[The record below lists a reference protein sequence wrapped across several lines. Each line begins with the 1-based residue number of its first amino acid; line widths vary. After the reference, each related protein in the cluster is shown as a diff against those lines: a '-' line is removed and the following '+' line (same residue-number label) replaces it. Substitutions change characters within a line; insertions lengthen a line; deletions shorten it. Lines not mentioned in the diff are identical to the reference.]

1 VNTAVM
7 SENTVTP
14 EGLVAR
20 PGNRIRASGPIL
32 ILAALFVAATFLA
45 WYFTWFGRGLSDA
58 DITKYLTDTR
68 NPRHVQ
74 HALLQ
79 IQQRIERG
87 DQSAKNWY
95 PEITALSGSPE
106 TEFRLTTA
114 WLMGFDNH
122 SDEFHGALVKLV
134 TDTEPIVRRNAALAL
149 VRFDDTT
156 GHDELV
162 AILKPYAVKSSA
174 TGMVSSTLRQ
184 GSDVSRGT
192 LLARVQQA
200 DDQIVE
206 VRSPLPGKIEAI
218 SKANSSQVNSGEE
231 ILRLNSDEES
241 VWEALRGLSF
251 IGTSADLETVQSFTS
266 SRTVTDR
273 VREQA
278 KFTAKAIELRR

>member
-1 VNTAVM
+1 M
-7 SENTVTP
+7 SQNTVTP
-14 EGLVAR
+14 EAIVAR

-95 PEITALSGSPE
+95 PQITALSGSSE

-122 SDEFHGALVKLV
+122 SNEFHSALVKLV
-134 TDTEPIVRRNAALAL
+134 TDAEPIVRRNAALAL
-149 VRFDDTT
+149 VRFNDAA
-156 GHDELV
+156 GHEELV
-162 AILKPYAVKSSA
+162 AVLKPYAVKTPA
-174 TGMVSSTLRQ
+174 TGVVSSTLRQ

-200 DDQIVE
+200 DGQIVE

-218 SKANSSQVNSGEE
+218 SKANSSQVNTGEE

-251 IGTSADLETVQSFTS
+251 IGTNADLETVQAFTS
-266 SRTVTDR
+266 SSTVTER
-273 VREQA
+273 VREQS
-278 KFTAKAIELRR
+278 KLTAKAIELRR

>member
-1 VNTAVM
+1 M
-7 SENTVTP
+7 SENTVTT
-14 EGLVAR
+14 EARVAR
-20 PGNRIRASGPIL
+20 TGNRVRASGPIL

-58 DITKYLTDTR
+58 DITKYLSDTK

-87 DQSAKNWY
+87 DPSAKNWY
-95 PEITALSGSPE
+95 PQITDLSGSSE

-122 SDEFHGALVKLV
+122 SNEFHSALAKLV

-149 VRFDDTT
+149 VRFNDAA
-156 GHDELV
+156 GHDEVV
-162 AILKPYAVKSSA
+162 AILKPYAVKSPA
-174 TGMVSSTLRQ
+174 TGVVSSTLKQ

-200 DDQIVE
+200 DGQVVE
-206 VRSPLPGKIEAI
+206 LRSPLPGKIEAI
-218 SKANSSQVNSGEE
+218 SKANSSQVTTGEE

-251 IGTSADLETVQSFTS
+251 IGTIADLETVQAFTS
-266 SRTVTDR
+266 SSSVTER

-278 KFTAKAIELRR
+278 KLTAKAIGLRR

>member
-1 VNTAVM
+1 M

-162 AILKPYAVKSSA
+162 AILRPYAVKSLA

-192 LLARVQQA
+192 LLARVQQG

-218 SKANSSQVNSGEE
+218 SKANSSQVNTGEE

-251 IGTSADLETVQSFTS
+251 IGTNADLETVQSFTS

-278 KFTAKAIELRR
+278 KLTAKAIELRR

>member
-1 VNTAVM
+1 M
-7 SENTVTP
+7 SENTVIP
-14 EGLVAR
+14 EAIVAR

-32 ILAALFVAATFLA
+32 ILATLFVAATFLA

-58 DITKYLTDTR
+58 EITKYLSDTG

-87 DQSAKNWY
+87 DLSAKNWY
-95 PEITALSGSPE
+95 PQITALSGSSE

-122 SDEFHGALVKLV
+122 SNEFHSALAKLV
-134 TDTEPIVRRNAALAL
+134 TDTEPIVRRNASLAL
-149 VRFDDTT
+149 VRFNDAG

-162 AILKPYAVKSSA
+162 AILKPYSVKSPA
-174 TGMVSSTLRQ
+174 TGVVSSTLRQ

-192 LLARVQQA
+192 LLARVQQV
-200 DDQIVE
+200 DGQILE

-218 SKANSSQVNSGEE
+218 SKANSSQVDTAEE

-251 IGTSADLETVQSFTS
+251 IGTNADLETVRAFTS
-266 SRTVTDR
+266 SSTVTGR

-278 KFTAKAIELRR
+278 KLTASAIELKR